1 MLNKEQLKHLL
12 DLGLETGAD
21 FSELYF
27 ENTYSNVMEMTL
39 GKVSNVT
46 SNIIHGVA
54 VRLLKGTEE
63 VYAYNNKTSYE
74 EVEKLVKKAASSFNE
89 NRVINAKELEEVEYE
104 NLTPVE
110 VSPNKVDNDEKK
122 KYLLDATNGAISVGE
137 DIKQVIC
144 NFTDV
149 EQKVLIVNS
158 NGVYAEDTRTNC
170 RASVS
175 VVAQN
180 GNKTQTANNNT
191 GRNMGMEFFRTIDFY
206 NFGKDVAEVAKTM
219 LYADECK
226 SGKMTVV
233 VHNKFGGVLLHEACV
248 HSLEA
253 TSVAKGLSV
262 FANKIGEKI
271 ASDVV
276 TAVDDGTLKN
286 YWGSLN
292 VDDEGQ
298 KTQRNV
304 LIENGVLKSYLVDY
318 KNSKIMN
325 HPVTGS
331 GRRQSYK
338 YSPTSRMTNTFF
350 ENGKSTFEEIIA
362 ATEYGL
368 FAKKMGGGSVNPIT
382 GEFNFNVQ
390 EGYLIENGKI
400 TKPVRGCTLVGSGA
414 EVLMNIDMIGNNLS
428 TGHGMCGSASG
439 SIPTDVGQPTIR
451 VQNMTVGGRG

>member
-1 MLNKEQLKHLL
+1 MDKLQLQKLL

-27 ENTYSNVMEMTL
+27 ENTSSNIMEMTL

-46 SNIIHGVA
+46 SNNIHGVA
-54 VRLLKGTEE
+54 IRLLKGNEE

-74 EVEKLVKKAASSFNE
+74 EVEKLVKKAASSFNGKKE
-89 NRVINAKELEEVEYE
+89 FEVKELVEVQYE
-104 NLTPVE
+104 NLTPSLK
-110 VSPNKVDNDEKK
+110 SPNKVNNEVKK
-122 KYLLDATNGAISVGE
+122 QILLDATNGALSVGE
-137 DIKQVIC
+137 EIKQVIC
-144 NFTDV
+144 NFTDA

-175 VVAQN
+175 VIAKKDN
-180 GNKTQTANNNT
+180 ITQTANNNT
-191 GRNMGMEFFRTIDFY
+191 GRNMGMEFFEDINFFD
-206 NFGKDVAEVAKTM
+206 FGKDVAEVAKTM
-219 LYADECK
+219 LNAEECK
-226 SGKMTVV
+226 PGKMTVV

-262 FANKIGEKI
+262 FTNKIGQKI
-271 ASDVV
+271 ASDIV

-292 VDDEGQ
+292 VDDEGH

-304 LIENGVLKSYLVDY
+304 LIENGILKSYLVDY
-318 KNSKIMN
+318 KNSRKMN

-350 ENGKSTFEEIIA
+350 ENGTSTFEEIIA

-400 TKPVRGCTLVGSGA
+400 TKPVRGCTLVGSGT
-414 EVLMNIDMIGNNLS
+414 EVLMNIDMIANNLS

>member
-1 MLNKEQLKHLL
+1 MFSKKELKHLL
-12 DLGLETGAD
+12 NIGLSTGAD
-21 FSELYF
+21 FSELFF
-27 ENTYSNVMEMTL
+27 ENTLSNATEMTS
-39 GKVSNVT
+39 GKI
-46 SNIIHGVA
+46 SNINSSSIHGVG

-63 VYAYNNKTSYE
+63 VYAYNNNTTFE
-74 EVEKLVKKAASSFNE
+74 EVEKLIKKAASSFTGE
-89 NRVINAKELEEVEYE
+89 QTCEAQELKEVEYE

-110 VSPNKVDNDEKK
+110 VSPTKVDNEEKK
-122 KYLLDATNGAISVGE
+122 KYLLDATNGAKSQGE
-137 DIKQVIC
+137 DIKQIIC
-144 NFTDV
+144 NLTDK

-158 NGVYAEDTRTNC
+158 NGVYAEDIRTNC
-170 RASVS
+170 RIGVTVIAG
-175 VVAQN
+175 N
-180 GNKTQTANNNT
+180 GNKTQTATDNT
-191 GRNMGMEFFRTIDFY
+191 GRNQGFEFFRGVDFFE
-206 NFGKDVAEVAKTM
+206 FGKNVAKAAITM

-253 TSVAKGLSV
+253 TSVAKGLSE
-262 FANKIGEKI
+262 FCGKLGQKI
-271 ASDVV
+271 ASDIV
-276 TAVDDGTLKN
+276 TAVDDGSILNK
-286 YWGSLN
+286 WGTLN
-292 VDDEGQ
+292 VDDEGHR
-298 KTQRNV
+298 TQRNV
-304 LIENGVLKSYLVDY
+304 LIENGILKSYLVDY

-350 ENGKSTFEEIIA
+350 ENGSSSFEEIIA

-368 FAKKMGGGSVNPIT
+368 FAKKMGGGSVNPTT

-400 TKPVRGCTLVGSGA
+400 TKPVRGCTLVGSGS
-414 EVLMNIDMIGNNLS
+414 EVLLNIDMIGNNLD
-428 TGHGMCGSASG
+428 TGHGMCGSESG

-451 VQNMTVGGRG
+451 VQNLTVGGRG

>member
-1 MLNKEQLKHLL
+1 MDKLQLQKLLN
-12 DLGLETGAD
+12 LGLETGAD

-27 ENTYSNVMEMTL
+27 ENTYSNIMEMTL
-39 GKVSNVT
+39 GKVSNVSST
-46 SNIIHGVA
+46 NIYGVA
-54 VRLLKGTEE
+54 VRLLKGNEE

-74 EVEKLVKKAASSFNE
+74 EVEKLVKKAASSFSDT
-89 NRVINAKELEEVEYE
+89 RVLEAKELVEVEYE
-104 NLTPVE
+104 NLTPVA
-110 VSPNKVDNDEKK
+110 VSPNNASNEEKK
-122 KYLLDATNGAISVGE
+122 QILLDSTNGALSIGE
-137 DIKQVIC
+137 VVKQVIC
-144 NFTDV
+144 TFTDV
-149 EQKVLIVNS
+149 EQNILVVNS
-158 NGVYAEDTRTNC
+158 NGVYAKDTRTNC
-170 RASVS
+170 RATVT
-175 VVAQN
+175 VIAQD
-180 GNKTQTANNNT
+180 GAKTQTASNNT
-191 GRNMGMEFFRTIDFY
+191 GRNMGMEFFRDINFY
-206 NFGKDVAEVAKTM
+206 DFGKDVAEVAKTM

-226 SGKMTVV
+226 PGKMTVV

-262 FANKIGEKI
+262 FTNKIGQKI
-271 ASDVV
+271 ASDIV

-292 VDDEGQ
+292 VDDEGH

-304 LIENGVLKSYLVDY
+304 LIENGILKSYLVDY
-318 KNSKIMN
+318 KNSRKMN
-325 HPVTGS
+325 HPTTGS

-350 ENGKSTFEEIIA
+350 ENGTSTFEEIIA

-414 EVLMNIDMIGNNLS
+414 EVLMNIDMIGNNLA

-439 SIPTDVGQPTIR
+439 SVPTDVGQPTIR

>member
-1 MLNKEQLKHLL
+1 MDKLQLEKLLN
-12 DLGLETGAD
+12 LGLETGAD

-39 GKVSNVT
+39 GKVSNV
-46 SNIIHGVA
+46 SSSIIQGVA

-74 EVEKLVKKAASSFNE
+74 EVEKLVKKAASSFNDKKCFE
-89 NRVINAKELEEVEYE
+89 AKDLVEVEYE
-104 NLTPVE
+104 NLTPV
-110 VSPNKVDNDEKK
+110 VISPNNASNEEKK
-122 KYLLDATNGAISVGE
+122 AILLDATNGALSVG
-137 DIKQVIC
+137 DVVKQVIC

-149 EQKVLIVNS
+149 EQNILVVNS
-158 NGVYAEDTRTNC
+158 NGVYAKDTRTNC

-175 VVAQN
+175 VIAQD

-191 GRNMGMEFFRTIDFY
+191 GRNMGMEFFKKINFY
-206 NFGKDVAEVAKTM
+206 DFGKDVAEVAKTM

-226 SGKMTVV
+226 PGKMTVV

-262 FANKIGEKI
+262 FSNKIGEKI
-271 ASDVV
+271 ASDIV
-276 TAVDDGTLKN
+276 TAVDDGTLQN

-292 VDDEGQ
+292 VDDEGHR
-298 KTQRNV
+298 TQRNV

-318 KNSKIMN
+318 RNSRKMN

-350 ENGKSTFEEIIA
+350 ENGASTFEEIIA

-414 EVLMNIDMIGNNLS
+414 EVLMNIDMIANNLS
-428 TGHGMCGSASG
+428 TGHGMCCSASG